1 MQMATSE
8 TPESRKQS
16 MQQAG
21 VQQFKKG
28 TLLALAIPASVNEN
42 SKMPS
47 LIILNLA
54 YAPEHR
60 AKWEKHQRSAS
71 QAK

>member
-1 MQMATSE
+1 M
-8 TPESRKQS
+8 
-16 MQQAG
+16 
-21 VQQFKKG
+21 
-28 TLLALAIPASVNEN
+28 PASVNEN

-71 QAK
+71 QAN